1 MIDNND
7 IFIFDSLVD
16 NNLLLSI
23 YKENKHLSEN
33 YNDARKNS
41 YFNNW
46 KIVKFNFDYAD
57 EIIQK
62 FKLEKYDVRPR
73 FYELDANTTLK
84 EHVDFNTQCSLNFVL
99 NDNKSPVIINNNTY
113 YYKNCLL
120 NTTQKHSVVNNDIE
134 RIIFKLSIM
143 DCPFKLVKK
152 KIKNV
157 L

>member
-7 IFIFDSLVD
+7 IVIFDSLID
-16 NNLLLSI
+16 YDLLLST
-23 YKENKHLSEN
+23 YKKNKNLSKN
-33 YNDARKNS
+33 YNDDRKNS
-41 YFNNW
+41 HFKNW
-46 KIVKFNFDYAD
+46 KIIRFNFDYAKN
-57 EIIQK
+57 IVKK
-62 FKLEKYDVRPR
+62 FKLQEYDVRPR

-99 NDNKSPVIINNNTY
+99 NDNTSPVIVNNNIY

-120 NTTQKHSVVNNDIE
+120 NTTQKHSVVNNDKE

-143 DCPFKLVKK
+143 DCSFKSVKRK
-152 KIKNV
+152 LKNV